1 MEIKLNLNFVLI
13 DSNELITINAGS
25 PADYDFG
32 YKVGK
37 AVGSA
42 WSWFKNEVHDMIYGI
57 PVY

>member
-1 MEIKLNLNFVLI
+1 MEIKLNSNFELI
-13 DSNELITINAGS
+13 DFNELTSINAGGQD
-25 PADYDFG
+25 DYDFG

-42 WSWFKNEVHDMIYGI
+42 WRWFTNEVHDMIYGI